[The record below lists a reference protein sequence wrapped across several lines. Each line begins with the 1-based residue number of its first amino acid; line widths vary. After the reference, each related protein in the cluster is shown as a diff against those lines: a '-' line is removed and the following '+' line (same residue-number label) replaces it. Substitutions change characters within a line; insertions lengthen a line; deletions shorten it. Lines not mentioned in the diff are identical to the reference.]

1 MIRGLA
7 AATVAGLAIT
17 VAATSWIVSPDI
29 RAWEVERKMTDDE
42 RFGMLYSLMPINPR
56 TGKPDPRVPSDAP
69 RGAGYVRGVPRL
81 GIPAVNMIDAGLGV
95 TNPAGYRPGDAPTA
109 FPAGVALAATFNP
122 PLARRMGEIIGRE
135 ARARG
140 FNVALGGGISLIRDP
155 RGGRNFEH
163 ISEDPWLSG
172 AMGGEMVAGT
182 QSQGVIASLK
192 HVSLSASE
200 TNKFALDAQ
209 IDGAAHRESDLLAFQ
224 LAIERGQPGTL
235 MCAHNKV
242 NGTYAC
248 GNDPILN
255 GVIKTAWGYKGW
267 IHSDRQ
273 AVHNWSFALT
283 GLDQESAAQLDSVEW
298 FNEPLRDAA
307 DNGIVSHALIS
318 DMVRRMLRSYF
329 AVGIDRWT
337 RPPHIDSVADGAAAL
352 EIARQAIVLLKNEKG
367 ALPIGPKARR
377 IAIIGG
383 HADIGVLSGGGSSQ
397 GSPPTGQAITI
408 PVGGQGPVAAVRRE
422 VYFGSSPLKELKK
435 LLPTSEIVYDPGGY
449 PSAAADVAKQADIA
463 IVFATRHESEG
474 FDAPD
479 LSLPYGQDALIQAVA
494 AANPSTI
501 VVLETGSPVDMPWR
515 DHVKGIVEAWFP
527 GQFGGQAIAE
537 VLTGVISPSGRLP
550 MTFPRSVEQTPH
562 PRVAGGNVPLGA
574 PTSFWYHEGAEV
586 GYRWFAKMQEQPLFA
601 FGFGLTYTGFSYDD
615 FSAAAQGDTTIAANV
630 TVMNTGRSI
639 GADVPQLYLVHAPDG
654 RRERLLGFERV
665 TLRPGESRRV
675 SLVADPRLLARF
687 DTTERRWRLEDGQY
701 TVALAR
707 AADSV
712 VDTRVVQLRHRLFG
726 R

>member
-1 MIRGLA
+1 MRPLA
-7 AATVAGLAIT
+7 AITACGLTLA
-17 VAATSWIVSPDI
+17 VAASSWIASPDI

-42 RFGMLYSLMPINPR
+42 RFGMLYSLVPISFP

-81 GIPAVNMIDAGLGV
+81 GIPALNMTDASLGV
-95 TNPAGYRPGDAPTA
+95 TNPPGYRPGDAPTA
-109 FPAGVALAATFNP
+109 FPAGVALGSTFNP

-140 FNVALGGGISLIRDP
+140 FNVARGGGINLIRDP
-155 RGGRNFEH
+155 RGGRNFEY

-172 AMGGEMVAGT
+172 VMGGEIVGGT

-192 HVSLSASE
+192 HVSLNVSE
-200 TNKFALDAQ
+200 TNKFVLDAQ
-209 IDGAAHRESDLLAFQ
+209 IDPAAHRESDLLAFQ
-224 LAIERGQPGTL
+224 IAVERGQPGTL
-235 MCAHNKV
+235 MCADNKV
-242 NGTYAC
+242 NGAYAC

-255 GVIKTAWGYKGW
+255 GVIKNAWGYKGW
-267 IHSDRQ
+267 IHSDWR
-273 AVHNWSFALT
+273 AVHSWDFALK
-283 GLDQESAAQLDSVEW
+283 GLDQESGAQLDSVEW
-298 FNEPLRDAA
+298 FKEPLRDAV
-307 DNGIVSHALIS
+307 DKGTVSHALIA

-352 EIARQAIVLLKNEKG
+352 EVARQAIVLLKNDKG

-383 HADIGVLSGGGSSQ
+383 HADVGVLSGAGSSQ
-397 GSPPTGQAITI
+397 GSPPTGQVVTI
-408 PVGGQGPVAAVRRE
+408 PIGGEGPFAPVRRE

-435 LLPTSEIVYDPGGY
+435 LLPASEIVYDPGAY
-449 PSAAADVAKQADIA
+449 PSAAADVAKQADVA

-479 LSLPYGQDALIQAVA
+479 LSLPNGQDALIQAVA
-494 AANPSTI
+494 ASNPSTI
-501 VVLETGSPVDMPWR
+501 VVLETGSPVNMPWR

-537 VLTGVISPSGRLP
+537 VLTGVLNPSGRLP
-550 MTFPRSVEQTPH
+550 MTFPRSIEQTPH
-562 PRVAGGNVPLGA
+562 PRIAGGSVPPGS

-586 GYRWFAKMQEQPLFA
+586 GYRWFAKMEEQALFA
-601 FGFGLTYTGFSYDD
+601 FGFGLSYTGFSYDE
-615 FSAAAQGDTTIAANV
+615 FSAATNGDTTIAANV

-639 GADVPQLYLVHAPDG
+639 GTDVPQLYLVRAPDG
-654 RRERLLGFERV
+654 RRQRLLGFERV
-665 TLRPGESRRV
+665 TLRPGESRRI

-687 DTTERRWRLEDGQY
+687 DTTERRWRLDGGPY
-701 TVALAR
+701 TVAMAR

-712 VDTRVVQLRHRLFG
+712 VDTKVVQLRRRLFG